1 MVAPAP
7 TRSILRLSITTTPL
21 TTSLPATSTLGTV
34 KHTLNPVHTPTT
46 THNQV
51 LLVLI
56 STLYTLP
63 STIVHNNRSTKML
76 ATPTLGKTPLT
87 LPPAFTPSTTPT
99 NKVAPAQTPYI

>member
-1 MVAPAP
+1 MPAIP
-7 TRSILRLSITTTPL
+7 
-21 TTSLPATSTLGTV
+21 TLGTTTI
-34 KHTLNPVHTPTT
+34 TLPLVHTPTT

-87 LPPAFTPSTTPT
+87 LPLAPTTSITPT
-99 NKVAPAQTPYI
+99 SKVAPAQTPYI